1 LRTFYTMKE
10 NIETTRFLNG
20 LTILTEKMPDVRSAT
35 ISFYFK
41 RGSRHEPKHL
51 NGICHFIEHTV
62 FKGTE
67 KRSPL
72 DIAIETDR
80 LGGNFEA
87 FTSHEET
94 VFSMKVVDKQITQA
108 FDLLADMITNP
119 KFDEKELKREQKVII
134 EEMKMVEDS
143 PEEFL
148 GEIFFREL
156 FQNQTLA
163 LPITGTRKTVRT
175 FNQKVTSDFHQTFF
189 QPHNLIISVAG
200 NLEHQEIVKLA
211 ENFFEN
217 RKANLE
223 TTEILPKTQIFS
235 PILLKQKSELE
246 QVHFLIASPFVSA
259 TSEKRYAASL
269 LGSIL
274 GGGTSSRLW
283 QKIREE
289 KGLAYSVGASG
300 MTMQDCGL
308 FQIFAATSPENF
320 KQTVDLSIAEM
331 RKIKADGVSETE
343 LQIAKDQTLASILLG
358 LEDSSTRAGN
368 LAQSEATHGRQ
379 ISIDETL
386 QNLEKVTISEIKQI
400 ADEFFKTENIALIG
414 LGNFKGLKISREQLE
429 V

>member
-1 LRTFYTMKE
+1 MKE
-10 NIETTRFLNG
+10 NIETTRFTNG

-35 ISFYFK
+35 ISFFFK
-41 RGSRHEPKHL
+41 RGSRHEPRHL

-94 VFSMKVVDKQITQA
+94 VFAMKVVDKQISQA
-108 FDLLADMITNP
+108 FDLLADMIANP

-156 FQNQTLA
+156 FHHQTLA
-163 LPITGTRKTVRT
+163 LPITGTRKTVKT
-175 FNQKVTSDFHQTFF
+175 FDQKVTRNFHQTVFHP
-189 QPHNLIISVAG
+189 QNLIISAAG
-200 NLEHQEIVKLA
+200 NLEHQEIVSLA
-211 ENFFEN
+211 EKFFGSH
-217 RKANLE
+217 KIQTK
-223 TTEILPKTQIFS
+223 TTETLPQTQIFS

-246 QVHFLIASPFVSA
+246 QVHFLIATPFVSA
-259 TSEKRYAASL
+259 TSDKRYAASL
-269 LGSIL
+269 LGNIL

-300 MTMQDCGL
+300 MTMQDCGV

-331 RKIKADGVSETE
+331 RKIKTDGVSLDE
-343 LQIAKDQTLASILLG
+343 LRLAKDQTLASILLG
-358 LEDSSTRAGN
+358 LEDSGVRAGN

-386 QNLEKVTISEIKQI
+386 QNLENVTISEIQQI
-400 ADEFFKTENIALIG
+400 ADEYFKTENISLIG
-414 LGNFKGLKISREQLE
+414 LGNFKSLKIKRERLE
-429 V
+429 I